1 MSTFSKK
8 AETKTAD
15 RTADERIALY
25 LRSPYFVQKNKDAKA
40 FLERVGL
47 PQRYAERGKNEG

>member
-1 MSTFSKK
+1 MSTFFKK
-8 AETKTAD
+8 AEKKTEEFTAD
-15 RTADERIALY
+15 KRVALY
-25 LRSPYFVQKNKDAKA
+25 LRSPYFVQKNKDAKE